1 MWNKATGWVVFG
13 DRRPQRRQAHR
24 YRVSV
29 FLQLARGMTS
39 LTRVPMATPRASPRR
54 VGVARLIRPFLDEPG
69 GGALDNY
76 NEQLGGAASLL
87 LPWKRSPGTQPR
99 SPDVPRGTSLAA
111 RTEPCPN
118 RHHRISEQGI
128 VDGLSWGPPFLA
140 SITSSRPRRD
150 HSANGTRLSDSYA
163 SPSPPDHIEQTW
175 ST

>member
-1 MWNKATGWVVFG
+1 MWNKATDWVAFG

-76 NEQLGGAASLL
+76 NEQLGG
-87 LPWKRSPGTQPR
+87 GQPR
-99 SPDVPRGTSLAA
+99 SYCHGSDPLAPNPDRQMFHG
-111 RTEPCPN
+111 E
-118 RHHRISEQGI
+118 HRSRPALSPAQTATTGFRNE
-128 VDGLSWGPPFLA
+128 GLSTG
-140 SITSSRPRRD
+140 
-150 HSANGTRLSDSYA
+150 
-163 SPSPPDHIEQTW
+163 
-175 ST
+175 